1 MDVVCALKSQ
11 VFLSEEVSG
20 SATRAAGIAPCTG
33 CTKC

>member
-11 VFLSEEVSG
+11 VFLSEEVLG
-20 SATRAAGIAPCTG
+20 SASRAVGMAPCAG